1 MLKKAV
7 TGAEKAKL
15 NKEIIIYNFIC
26 VLAILGGISMA
37 VNQDTVIKIALSEND
52 LSSCI
57 DNTQILCETISDRS
71 DLHLR
76 SYMERYIDIMMG
88 EVAEAAVIKW
98 LKQNGKYAVSAV
110 NKSSGKPDSGRDII
124 LRGKHKQEIECS
136 VKSSLSVYKDNIN
149 DILDTFTIATKASEL
164 RKVNIQVY
172 YWLKLKGENRITV
185 PSNKNM
191 AIIGWIGE
199 NDVKEFGTYNTENR
213 QVAKIKLRNI
223 RTMKSLLDYL
233 E

>member
-1 MLKKAV
+1 
-7 TGAEKAKL
+7 
-15 NKEIIIYNFIC
+15 
-26 VLAILGGISMA
+26 MA

-98 LKQNGKYAVSAV
+98 LKQNGKFAVSAV

-124 LRGKHKQEIECS
+124 LGGKHKQEIECS

>member
-1 MLKKAV
+1 
-7 TGAEKAKL
+7 
-15 NKEIIIYNFIC
+15 
-26 VLAILGGISMA
+26 MA

>member
-1 MLKKAV
+1 M
-7 TGAEKAKL
+7 
-15 NKEIIIYNFIC
+15 
-26 VLAILGGISMA
+26 
-37 VNQDTVIKIALSEND
+37 
-52 LSSCI
+52 
-57 DNTQILCETISDRS
+57 
-71 DLHLR
+71 
-76 SYMERYIDIMMG
+76 
-88 EVAEAAVIKW
+88 
-98 LKQNGKYAVSAV
+98 
-110 NKSSGKPDSGRDII
+110 
-124 LRGKHKQEIECS
+124 
-136 VKSSLSVYKDNIN
+136 SVYKDNIN

>member
-1 MLKKAV
+1 
-7 TGAEKAKL
+7 
-15 NKEIIIYNFIC
+15 
-26 VLAILGGISMA
+26 MA

-164 RKVNIQVY
+164 RKLNIQVY

>member
-1 MLKKAV
+1 LRV
-7 TGAEKAKL
+7 G
-15 NKEIIIYNFIC
+15 NK
-26 VLAILGGISMA
+26 GGISMA

>member
-1 MLKKAV
+1 
-7 TGAEKAKL
+7 
-15 NKEIIIYNFIC
+15 
-26 VLAILGGISMA
+26 MA

-164 RKVNIQVY
+164 RKVNIPVY

>member
-1 MLKKAV
+1 
-7 TGAEKAKL
+7 
-15 NKEIIIYNFIC
+15 
-26 VLAILGGISMA
+26 MA

-88 EVAEAAVIKW
+88 EVAEAAVI
-98 LKQNGKYAVSAV
+98 
-110 NKSSGKPDSGRDII
+110 
-124 LRGKHKQEIECS
+124 
-136 VKSSLSVYKDNIN
+136 
-149 DILDTFTIATKASEL
+149 ILDTFTIATKASEL

>member
-1 MLKKAV
+1 
-7 TGAEKAKL
+7 
-15 NKEIIIYNFIC
+15 
-26 VLAILGGISMA
+26 MA

-110 NKSSGKPDSGRDII
+110 NKSSGKPDSGRDLI
-124 LRGKHKQEIECS
+124 LKDKQKREIECS
-136 VKSSLSVYKDNIN
+136 VKSSLSVYKDNMN

-172 YWLKLKGENRITV
+172 YWLKLKGENRVTV
-185 PSNKNM
+185 PSDKNM

-199 NDVKEFGTYNTENR
+199 NDVEEFGTYNTEKR
-213 QVAKIKLRNI
+213 QVAKLKLRNI
-223 RTMKSLLDYL
+223 RTMQSLLDYL

>member
-1 MLKKAV
+1 
-7 TGAEKAKL
+7 
-15 NKEIIIYNFIC
+15 
-26 VLAILGGISMA
+26 MA

-88 EVAEAAVIKW
+88 EVAEVAVIKW

>member
-1 MLKKAV
+1 
-7 TGAEKAKL
+7 
-15 NKEIIIYNFIC
+15 
-26 VLAILGGISMA
+26 MA

-98 LKQNGKYAVSAV
+98 LKQNGKFAVSAV

>member
-1 MLKKAV
+1 
-7 TGAEKAKL
+7 
-15 NKEIIIYNFIC
+15 
-26 VLAILGGISMA
+26 MA

-57 DNTQILCETISDRS
+57 GNTQILCETISDRS

-98 LKQNGKYAVSAV
+98 LKQNGKFAVSAV

>member
-1 MLKKAV
+1 
-7 TGAEKAKL
+7 
-15 NKEIIIYNFIC
+15 
-26 VLAILGGISMA
+26 MA

-164 RKVNIQVY
+164 RKSKYSSI
-172 YWLKLKGENRITV
+172 LL
-185 PSNKNM
+185 
-191 AIIGWIGE
+191 
-199 NDVKEFGTYNTENR
+199 VK
-213 QVAKIKLRNI
+213 AKRRKQNNCSV
-223 RTMKSLLDYL
+223 K
-233 E
+233 

>member
-1 MLKKAV
+1 
-7 TGAEKAKL
+7 
-15 NKEIIIYNFIC
+15 
-26 VLAILGGISMA
+26 MA
-37 VNQDTVIKIALSEND
+37 VNQDTVIKIVLSEND

>member
-1 MLKKAV
+1 
-7 TGAEKAKL
+7 
-15 NKEIIIYNFIC
+15 
-26 VLAILGGISMA
+26 MA
-37 VNQDTVIKIALSEND
+37 VNQDTVIKIALSDKE
-52 LSSCI
+52 LSICTE
-57 DNTQILCETISDRS
+57 NTQILCKTISDRS

-76 SYMERYIDIMMG
+76 GYMERYIDVMMG

-98 LKQNGKYAVSAV
+98 LRQNGKYAVSAV
-110 NKSSGKPDSGRDII
+110 NKSSGKPDSGRDLI
-124 LRGKHKQEIECS
+124 LKDKQKREIECS
-136 VKSSLSVYKDNIN
+136 VKSSLSVYKDNMN

>member
-1 MLKKAV
+1 
-7 TGAEKAKL
+7 
-15 NKEIIIYNFIC
+15 
-26 VLAILGGISMA
+26 MA

-110 NKSSGKPDSGRDII
+110 NKSSGKPDSGRDLI
-124 LRGKHKQEIECS
+124 LKDKQKREIECS
-136 VKSSLSVYKDNIN
+136 VKSSLSVYKDNMN

-199 NDVKEFGTYNTENR
+199 NDVKEFGTYNTEKR
-213 QVAKIKLRNI
+213 QVAKLKLRNI
-223 RTMKSLLDYL
+223 RTMQSLLDYL

>member
-1 MLKKAV
+1 
-7 TGAEKAKL
+7 
-15 NKEIIIYNFIC
+15 
-26 VLAILGGISMA
+26 MA
-37 VNQDTVIKIALSEND
+37 VNQDTVIKIALSDKE
-52 LSSCI
+52 LSICTE
-57 DNTQILCETISDRS
+57 NTQILCKTISDRS

-76 SYMERYIDIMMG
+76 GYMERYIDVVMG

-98 LKQNGKYAVSAV
+98 LRQNGKYAVSAV
-110 NKSSGKPDSGRDII
+110 NKSSGKPDSGRDLI
-124 LRGKHKQEIECS
+124 LKDKQKREIECS
-136 VKSSLSVYKDNIN
+136 VKSSLSVYKDNMN

-172 YWLKLKGENRITV
+172 YWLKLKGENRVTV
-185 PSNKNM
+185 PSDKNM

-199 NDVKEFGTYNTENR
+199 NDVEEFGTYNTENR

>member
-1 MLKKAV
+1 
-7 TGAEKAKL
+7 
-15 NKEIIIYNFIC
+15 
-26 VLAILGGISMA
+26 MA

-199 NDVKEFGTYNTENR
+199 NDVEEFGTYNTENR